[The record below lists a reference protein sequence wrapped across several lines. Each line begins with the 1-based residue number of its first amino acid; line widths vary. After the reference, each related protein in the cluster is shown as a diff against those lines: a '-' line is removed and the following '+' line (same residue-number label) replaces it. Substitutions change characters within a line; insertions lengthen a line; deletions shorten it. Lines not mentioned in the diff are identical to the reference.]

1 MAHVVQYHPKS
12 CPFLGSL
19 YALAGSMGQKHTVGI
34 HRARGAERV
43 HNHRGG
49 QGV

>member
-12 CPFLGSL
+12 CRFLGSL
-19 YALAGSMGQKHTVGI
+19 YAMARSMGQKHTVGI
-34 HRARGAERV
+34 HRALGAGGV
-43 HNHRGG
+43 HNRGW